1 MTQIIKDLNAEE
13 VRIEEPAREEKN
25 EGCKKI
31 KLKNA
36 KLTVVRV
43 FDKINKNKVFNRRRK
58 MGSVYKIVE
67 IVGTS
72 EKSWEDAA
80 RVAVETASK
89 SIKELRIAEVKKL
102 DIKVEKDGRITFR
115 TKLDISFKYMK

>member
-1 MTQIIKDLNAEE
+1 
-13 VRIEEPAREEKN
+13 
-25 EGCKKI
+25 
-31 KLKNA
+31 
-36 KLTVVRV
+36 
-43 FDKINKNKVFNRRRK
+43 

-89 SIKELRIAEVKKL
+89 SIKELRIAEVNKL
-102 DIKVEKDGRITFR
+102 DIKVEKNGRLTFR
-115 TKLDISFKYMK
+115 TKLDISFKYKKQELLADIIKKNTNSQDLGAIVYSIINIDKKS

>member
-1 MTQIIKDLNAEE
+1 
-13 VRIEEPAREEKN
+13 
-25 EGCKKI
+25 
-31 KLKNA
+31 
-36 KLTVVRV
+36 
-43 FDKINKNKVFNRRRK
+43 
-58 MGSVYKIVE
+58 MGSVYKIIE

-80 RVAVETASK
+80 RIAVETASK

-115 TKLDISFKYMK
+115 TKLDISFKYIK

>member
-1 MTQIIKDLNAEE
+1 
-13 VRIEEPAREEKN
+13 
-25 EGCKKI
+25 
-31 KLKNA
+31 
-36 KLTVVRV
+36 
-43 FDKINKNKVFNRRRK
+43 

-89 SIKELRIAEVKKL
+89 SIEELRIAEVNKL
-102 DIKVEKDGRITFR
+102 DIKVEKDGGLTFR
-115 TKLDISFKYMK
+115 TKLDISFKYKK